1 MDKNIIQDSIEEIEE
16 ITELFYQEK
25 KDEAFGRLDKAIG
38 NMMTVIDGLFS
49 YKAANADFELDEEKL
64 TNILKDAMNALQD
77 GDVVLL
83 ADILQYDYLEYMQE
97 VVENI

>member
-1 MDKNIIQDSIEEIEE
+1 MDKNIIQDSINE
-16 ITELFYQEK
+16 ITEITDLFYQEK
-25 KDEAFGRLDKAIG
+25 KQEAFGKLDKALA
-38 NMMTVIDGLFS
+38 NMMTIMDNLFS
-49 YKAANADFELDEEKL
+49 YKSSKPEFELDEEKL

-97 VVENI
+97 IVENI